1 MQRMW
6 LQEIIVSDTRDMIE
20 KKWGIYMRKT
30 NKVFLAMSLILAF
43 LTSVLLSGCGGSKSS
58 TAGKGEIKIGLVGA
72 MSGGGALYGQQMKH
86 GAELAVEEINKAGGI
101 NGQKVTLIVED
112 DKGSPQEAVKATEKL
127 ISQDKIN
134 VWMGT
139 LNSSNTLAALDVT
152 KRSNIPSLV
161 PIATAEKITEMGAK
175 NIFRNCANNPMQVK
189 ALADFVL
196 AKRSE
201 RSFAI
206 IAENTDYGRDL
217 AKIFEANLTAGG
229 GKIIATEFYK
239 PGDKDFYNQLTKI
252 KSSNPEGLLVAGM
265 LAEGSQIVN
274 QARELGITAQF
285 FSFGGFMGNQAL
297 QLTGKA
303 GEGLI
308 HTEYFAPVAGDPVIE
323 KFVNA
328 YKAKYNE
335 VPDTYYSAAL
345 YDAVY
350 IAKAAIEKAGSTEP
364 DKVNQALA
372 SIKDFAAVLGKISF
386 NEKGQSTT
394 QVWMS
399 QFKDGKQDVIYK
411 PQ

>member
-1 MQRMW
+1 
-6 LQEIIVSDTRDMIE
+6 
-20 KKWGIYMRKT
+20 MRK
-30 NKVFLAMSLILAF
+30 KSKAF
-43 LTSVLLSGCGGSKSS
+43 LVATLIISMLATVALAGCGGDKAS

-72 MSGGGALYGQQMKH
+72 MSGGGAIYGQQMKQ

-161 PIATAEKITEMGAK
+161 PVATAEKITELGAK

-189 ALADFVL
+189 ALADYII
-196 AKRSE
+196 AKRPE
-201 RSFAI
+201 RNFAI

-217 AKIFEANLTAGG
+217 VKIFEANLTAGG
-229 GKIIATEFYK
+229 GKIISTEYYK

-308 HTEYFAPVAGDPVIE
+308 HTEYFAPITGDPVIE

-335 VPDTYYSAAL
+335 VPDTYYSATC

-350 IAKAAIEKAGSTEP
+350 IIKAAIEKAGSTEP
-364 DKVNQALA
+364 DKLNQALA
-372 SIKDFAAVLGKISF
+372 SIKDLATVLGKISF

-394 QVWMS
+394 QVMMT
-399 QFKDGKQDVIYK
+399 QFKDGKQVVIYK
-411 PQ
+411 PE

>member
-1 MQRMW
+1 
-6 LQEIIVSDTRDMIE
+6 
-20 KKWGIYMRKT
+20 MRRT
-30 NKVFLAMSLILAF
+30 HTIFLAMALIVSILAS
-43 LTSVLLSGCGGSKSS
+43 LALAGCGGSKPG
-58 TAGKGEIKIGLVGA
+58 TAAKGEIKIGLVGA
-72 MSGGGALYGQQMKH
+72 MSGGGALYGQQMKR
-86 GAELAVEEINKAGGI
+86 GAELAVDEINNAGGI
-101 NGQKVTLIVED
+101 NGQKVILIVED

-127 ISQDKIN
+127 ISQDKIS

-175 NIFRNCANNPMQVK
+175 NVFRNCANNPMQVK
-189 ALADFVL
+189 ALSDFIL
-196 AKRSE
+196 AKRPE
-201 RSFAI
+201 RSLAI

-217 AKIFEANLTAGG
+217 AKIFETNLTAGG
-229 GKIIATEFYK
+229 GKIVATEYYK

-252 KSSNPEGLLVAGM
+252 KSTNPDGLLVAGM
-265 LAEGSQIVN
+265 LAEGTQIVN

-285 FSFGGFMGNQAL
+285 YSFGGFMGTQAL
-297 QLTGKA
+297 QLAGKA

-308 HTEYFAPVAGDPVIE
+308 HTEHFAPASGDPVVE

-328 YKAKYNE
+328 FKAKYNE

-364 DKVNQALA
+364 DKINQALA
-372 SIKDFAAVLGKISF
+372 SIKDFSAVLGKISF
-386 NEKGQSTT
+386 NEKGQSMT

-399 QFKDGKQDVIYK
+399 QFKEGKQDVIYK
-411 PQ
+411 PK